1 LLSKGSANGPFHAQ
15 DAYDWPVRPGVDE
28 EPLLGVRRGLRL
40 VSAQFVPERWKRI
53 VVIGGVIL
61 LAAGCSGQPGSPSPQ
76 GSAKTATGAQSYQD
90 GIQAGKG
97 IGVPSNQTLGRRLAK
112 CEALATKQMPA
123 NDVWFEWTEGCTVG
137 TYLGQSRAGN

>member
-1 LLSKGSANGPFHAQ
+1 VRSGIEQEALL
-15 DAYDWPVRPGVDE
+15 D
-28 EPLLGVRRGLRL
+28 VRRGLRL
-40 VSAQFVPERWKRI
+40 VSARFVQERWKRI

-61 LAAGCSGQPGSPSPQ
+61 LATGCSGQPGSPSPR

-97 IGVPSNQTLGRRLAK
+97 IAAPSNQTLGQRLAK

-137 TYLGQSRAGN
+137 TYLGQSGQSPRGN